1 MPEIEK
7 DPEKRSWGDE
17 KEEYEQKFAKRYVCF
32 PFKEKISEWVK
43 DTLESKIV
51 ELENETILHSALLQY
66 SHFLDT
72 LYNKRESNMLQSLE
86 SVIKNSLSPDFYKK
100 SEEEQIQILS
110 DYISALESLASEN
123 DETLAEK
130 TDKNKA
136 VLESLLSRLNALLD
150 KYILAFCKTS
160 SVQIKNERPDVNLQ
174 IIEDGYITLALPP
187 FQGLSNELTLS
198 IKPERSNTYIQLTSK
213 SGKLNETSAFDNL
226 LESKTFTHKNEWN
239 YWKLVDF
246 SPSNIETVIKEYKT
260 VLDRILDTE
269 YWKA

>member
-1 MPEIEK
+1 
-7 DPEKRSWGDE
+7 
-17 KEEYEQKFAKRYVCF
+17 
-32 PFKEKISEWVK
+32 
-43 DTLESKIV
+43 
-51 ELENETILHSALLQY
+51 
-66 SHFLDT
+66 
-72 LYNKRESNMLQSLE
+72 MLQSLE

-150 KYILAFCKTS
+150 KYILAFCITS

-198 IKPERSNTYIQLTSK
+198 IKPERSNT
-213 SGKLNETSAFDNL
+213 
-226 LESKTFTHKNEWN
+226 
-239 YWKLVDF
+239 
-246 SPSNIETVIKEYKT
+246 SN
-260 VLDRILDTE
+260 
-269 YWKA
+269 